1 MLEKIDNL
9 KQIEIIPG
17 VASVYRVIHSRPTH
31 GLIFRVGGESL
42 YRFSHAEMLLRD
54 GEMIYIPEGTRFSVR
69 RMSGEQGRYIAVN
82 FKADTAPDL
91 PEKYSQFSSA
101 DFNALCSNLLRF
113 QVVDTPSERYRLI
126 SLFYDIL
133 SRVSKTEKTKYHSS
147 AALKI
152 IEPAADYLK
161 DHIFDT
167 ALKVGE
173 LHLLCGVSDV
183 YFRKLFISRY
193 GESPKKYLLS
203 RRLDRAKAIIDN
215 GEFNSIKEVAYLSGF
230 EDPLYFSKVF
240 KQKYGVSPSRV

>member
-1 MLEKIDNL
+1 ML
-9 KQIEIIPG
+9 
-17 VASVYRVIHSRPTH
+17 
-31 GLIFRVGGESL
+31 
-42 YRFSHAEMLLRD
+42 
-54 GEMIYIPEGTRFSVR
+54 
-69 RMSGEQGRYIAVN
+69 
-82 FKADTAPDL
+82 
-91 PEKYSQFSSA
+91 
-101 DFNALCSNLLRF
+101 
-113 QVVDTPSERYRLI
+113 DTPSERYRLI

-133 SRVSKTEKTKYHSS
+133 SRVSKTEKTQYHSS
-147 AALKI
+147 AALKL

-173 LHLLCGVSDV
+173 LHSLCDVSDV

-193 GESPKKYLLS
+193 GESPKKYVLS

-240 KQKYGVSPSRV
+240 KQKYGVSPSRA